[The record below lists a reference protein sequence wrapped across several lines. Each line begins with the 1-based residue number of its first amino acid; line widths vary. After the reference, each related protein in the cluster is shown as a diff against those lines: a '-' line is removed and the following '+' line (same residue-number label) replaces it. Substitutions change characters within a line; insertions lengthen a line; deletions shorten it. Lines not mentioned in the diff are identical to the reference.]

1 MNDLEGQVEWSGIT
15 QAKVLSTT
23 MILNHM
29 GEMQMDIEIEDIK
42 KLRNCIVL
50 LESSRICHHSGFWQV
65 LGR

>member
-15 QAKVLSTT
+15 QAKVLRST

-42 KLRNCIVL
+42 KL
-50 LESSRICHHSGFWQV
+50 
-65 LGR
+65 